1 MICIFKNNLF
11 LKNLTKFDKKILK
24 IFFILLI
31 ILFSLIL
38 IGNLYIEASLNQIVD
53 SLFFSLLMIF
63 FVTGIVVFRY
73 YSKRGIIST
82 KKIFKWFAI
91 TAVVIAPV
99 FTAVLFLDTL
109 SKSNDPNLYLWSN
122 ASYAALIGMY
132 IGMFLAVFLVFVL
145 LIFISFGM
153 IGVLSALGRGIA
165 PELLL
170 HISRITPHIS
180 DSMKKKDI
188 KAYIGYSVLR
198 WLFIIPD
205 ALDTKTLIIS
215 HVKPKK
221 QFPWP
226 ILKKAMMWQILLGA
240 IVIIYISLNPF
251 FLEGTSF
258 QNLFNIA
265 TNISLSIPFIILPW
279 FIFLRLNARI
289 KGPVK
294 DFQLYSGIAY
304 RMYRTFVTLGT
315 LIIIIRLALKN
326 VNPRDVIAT
335 FPIYYVFFIITIF
348 FLTFVYFNYFE
359 NDLAK
364 DVADR
369 FTEIKD

>member
-1 MICIFKNNLF
+1 
-11 LKNLTKFDKKILK
+11 LKNLTIPDKKILK

-31 ILFSLIL
+31 IFFSLAL
-38 IGNLYIEASLNQIVD
+38 IVTLYMEGSLNQIVD
-53 SLFFSLLMIF
+53 SLFFSLLIAF
-63 FVTGIVVFRY
+63 FTTGIVVFRY

-91 TAVVIAPV
+91 TAAIIAPV

-122 ASYAALIGMY
+122 ASYAALVGMY
-132 IGMFLAVFLVFVL
+132 IGMFLAVFLIFVL
-145 LIFISFGM
+145 LIFIGFGM
-153 IGVLSALGRGIA
+153 IGVLSALERGIA
-165 PELLL
+165 PEILL

-198 WLFIIPD
+198 WLFIIPR
-205 ALDTKTLIIS
+205 ALDTKTLILNQI
-215 HVKPKK
+215 KPKK

-226 ILKKAMMWQILLGA
+226 ILKKALMWQILLGA

-265 TNISLSIPFIILPW
+265 TNISILIPFIILPW

-289 KGPVK
+289 NGPVE

-304 RMYRTFVTLGT
+304 RMYRSFVTLGT
-315 LIIIIRLALKN
+315 LIIIIRLALN
-326 VNPRDVIAT
+326 
-335 FPIYYVFFIITIF
+335 
-348 FLTFVYFNYFE
+348 FLSLQFSS
-359 NDLAK
+359 
-364 DVADR
+364 
-369 FTEIKD
+369 

>member
-1 MICIFKNNLF
+1 MR
-11 LKNLTKFDKKILK
+11 NLTKSDKKILK
-24 IFFILLI
+24 FFFILLI
-31 ILFSLIL
+31 VLFSLTVIVN
-38 IGNLYIEASLNQIVD
+38 IVNLYYEASLNQIVD
-53 SLFFSLLMIF
+53 SFFFSLIIAF
-63 FVTGIVVFRY
+63 FITGILVLRY
-73 YSKRGIIST
+73 YSTREIIST
-82 KKIFKWFAI
+82 KKIFKRLAI
-91 TAVVIAPV
+91 TAAIIAPV
-99 FTAVLFLDTL
+99 FTAVLFLDIL

-122 ASYAALIGMY
+122 AAYGALIGTY
-132 IGMFLAVFLVFVL
+132 IGMFIAVFLAFVL
-145 LIFISFGM
+145 LLVLGFGM
-153 IGVLSALGRGIA
+153 IGVLSALEKGIA
-165 PELLL
+165 PEILL
-170 HISRITPHIS
+170 HVSRITPHIS

-188 KAYIGYSVLR
+188 KTYMGYSALR
-198 WLFIIPD
+198 WFFVIPD

-215 HVKPKK
+215 KVKPKK
-221 QFPWP
+221 QLPWSL
-226 ILKKAMMWQILLGA
+226 LKKAMFWQMLMGT

-251 FLEGTSF
+251 FLELTSF
-258 QNLFNIA
+258 QSLFTIA
-265 TNISLSIPFIILPW
+265 ANLSIMIPLIILPW
-279 FIFLRLNARI
+279 FVFLRLNARI

-326 VNPRDVIAT
+326 VNPRDVIAA

-369 FTEIKD
+369 FDEIKD

>member
-1 MICIFKNNLF
+1 
-11 LKNLTKFDKKILK
+11 LTKSDKKILK
-24 IFFILLI
+24 IFFSLLI

-38 IGNLYIEASLNQIVD
+38 IGNLYIEASLNQIID
-53 SLFFSLLMIF
+53 SLFFSLLIAF
-63 FVTGIVVFRY
+63 FITGILAFRY

-91 TAVVIAPV
+91 TATIIAPV
-99 FTAVLFLDTL
+99 FTAVLFLVTL

-122 ASYAALIGMY
+122 AAYAALIGMY
-132 IGMFLAVFLVFVL
+132 IGMFLAVFLTFVL
-145 LIFISFGM
+145 IIFISFGM
-153 IGVLSALGRGIA
+153 IGVLSALERSIA
-165 PELLL
+165 PEILL

-188 KAYIGYSVLR
+188 KAYTGYSVLR

-215 HVKPKK
+215 QIKPKK

-226 ILKKAMMWQILLGA
+226 TLKKAMIWQILLGA

-265 TNISLSIPFIILPW
+265 TNISLLIPFIILPW

-294 DFQLYSGIAY
+294 DLPLYSGIAY

-335 FPIYYVFFIITIF
+335 FPIYYVFFITVIF

>member
-1 MICIFKNNLF
+1 M
-11 LKNLTKFDKKILK
+11 
-24 IFFILLI
+24 
-31 ILFSLIL
+31 
-38 IGNLYIEASLNQIVD
+38 
-53 SLFFSLLMIF
+53 M
-63 FVTGIVVFRY
+63 
-73 YSKRGIIST
+73 
-82 KKIFKWFAI
+82 
-91 TAVVIAPV
+91 
-99 FTAVLFLDTL
+99 
-109 SKSNDPNLYLWSN
+109 
-122 ASYAALIGMY
+122 
-132 IGMFLAVFLVFVL
+132 
-145 LIFISFGM
+145 
-153 IGVLSALGRGIA
+153 GVLSALERGVA
-165 PELLL
+165 PEILL
-170 HISRITPHIS
+170 HVSRITPHIS

-188 KAYIGYSVLR
+188 KAYVGYSMLR
-198 WLFIIPD
+198 WFFIIPG

-221 QFPWP
+221 QFPWS

-251 FLEGTSF
+251 FLESMSF

-265 TNISLSIPFIILPW
+265 TNISLVIPFMILPW

-294 DFQLYSGIAY
+294 DLQLYSGIAY
-304 RMYRTFVTLGT
+304 RMYRTFVTLTFVTLGT

-326 VNPRDVIAT
+326 VNLQEVMMS

>member
-1 MICIFKNNLF
+1 M
-11 LKNLTKFDKKILK
+11 KNLTKTDKNVLK
-24 IFFILLI
+24 FFFILLI
-31 ILFSLIL
+31 VLFSLTVIV
-38 IGNLYIEASLNQIVD
+38 NLYYEAYEASLNQIVD
-53 SLFFSLLMIF
+53 SLFFSLIIAF
-63 FVTGIVVFRY
+63 FITGILVLRY

-82 KKIFKWFAI
+82 KKIFKGLAI
-91 TAVVIAPV
+91 TATITAPIFTVI
-99 FTAVLFLDTL
+99 LFLDTV

-122 ASYAALIGMY
+122 AAYGALIGMY
-132 IGMFLAVFLVFVL
+132 IGIFIAVFFAFVVIL
-145 LIFISFGM
+145 FLGFGM
-153 IGVLSALGRGIA
+153 IGVLSALERGVA
-165 PELLL
+165 PEILL
-170 HISRITPHIS
+170 HVSRITPHIS

-188 KAYIGYSVLR
+188 KAYIGYSALR
-198 WLFIIPD
+198 WFFIIPD
-205 ALDTKTLIIS
+205 TLDTKTLIIS

-226 ILKKAMMWQILLGA
+226 ILKKALIWQILLGT

-251 FLEGTSF
+251 FLEVTSF
-258 QNLFNIA
+258 QSLFNIA
-265 TNISLSIPFIILPW
+265 SNISIMIPFIILPW

-326 VNPRDVIAT
+326 VNPLDVIAA
-335 FPIYYVFFIITIF
+335 FPIYYMFFITIIF
-348 FLTFVYFNYFE
+348 FLTFVYLNYFE